1 MECSMES
8 ASYCCFHKA
17 VSNNF
22 FQQALLINII
32 STYANLFQH
41 FILLAFS
48 WWKIMKSVLYERS
61 RLLVV
66 VLLNIFFESL
76 TDKVHSHLEHLKTTT
91 LGKSHW

>member
-1 MECSMES
+1 MES

-41 FILLAFS
+41 FIFASFFLMEDYEKCAH
-48 WWKIMKSVLYERS
+48 ERS

-91 LGKSHW
+91 LGKSH